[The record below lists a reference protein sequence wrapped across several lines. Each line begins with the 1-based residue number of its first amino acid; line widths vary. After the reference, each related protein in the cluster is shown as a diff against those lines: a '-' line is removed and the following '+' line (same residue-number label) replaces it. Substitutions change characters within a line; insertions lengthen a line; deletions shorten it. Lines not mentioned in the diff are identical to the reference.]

1 MNKQDIID
9 EHFILTVHD
18 LVNGTSINEIETI
31 IKLYEE
37 IEEYEICAGMYA
49 ALKIFKQVYDGYK

>member
-1 MNKQDIID
+1 MRLLMPNKD
-9 EHFILTVHD
+9 T
-18 LVNGTSINEIETI
+18 EIETI